1 MIKLQLAGINVCR
14 DNVVVPMVDMT
25 SGATGASFS
34 TSWIRVGQSIP
45 PAWSTHGTLDSL
57 FSATALL
64 ACACLLTISAR
75 QNSSFPHKNV
85 CRTAPRAFHPPT
97 SRREANTS
105 YSLVSLVSIVF
116 TSNAQPFCCTF
127 PSLPVPG
134 VVSESGKVG
143 QPDPHVYPRYCGFST
158 YARLPSVH
166 EVRCENKIWNVQVAE
181 SPPKKCLF
189 CGEPERNYLSPLL
202 AT

>member
-1 MIKLQLAGINVCR
+1 MRAFHRLDTCW
-14 DNVVVPMVDMT
+14 
-25 SGATGASFS
+25 
-34 TSWIRVGQSIP
+34 SWHRLP
-45 PAWSTHGTLDSL
+45 PTWPTHGTLDSL
-57 FSATALL
+57 FSATA
-64 ACACLLTISAR
+64 AR

-116 TSNAQPFCCTF
+116 IFKRPTFCCTF

-166 EVRCENKIWNVQVAE
+166 EVLCENKIWNVQVADRH
-181 SPPKKCLF
+181 PKNAFSVMSRKEIISRRCL
-189 CGEPERNYLSPLL
+189 PLEVHL
-202 AT
+202 AEDTSIVGSGAFPFKSARIGGQARG